1 MDINLTSKFDIDEKV
16 YFLRSET
23 IDYGFVKDITF
34 RTVVNK
40 RNKIEV
46 DIKYTINT
54 YNIIDSSEHTLK
66 ESQIYKTIEDLT
78 NDLIEN
84 STENR
89 RQKRTTYGIR
99 SKN

>member
-1 MDINLTSKFDIDEKV
+1 MDINLKSKFDIDEKV
-16 YFLRSET
+16 YFLRSGT
-23 IDYGFVKDITF
+23 IDYGFVKNITF

-46 DIKYTINT
+46 YIDYTILI
-54 YNIIDSSEHTLK
+54 YNIPESSEHTLK

-89 RQKRTTYGIR
+89 RQKRKRYGI
-99 SKN
+99 